1 MKRALLIIFS
11 ILITM
16 QFFQVDKEN
25 KEIDTTLEIKAP
37 DNIMTMLKNACYDC
51 HSNQTKW
58 PWYSNIAPFSWAI
71 NTHVKDGRKALNF
84 STWEEYSLEEKNKKM
99 KEVFRTAYASMPLSS
114 YIRFHEE
121 ADLTREQR
129 TQIRDWTGVKK

>member
-1 MKRALLIIFS
+1 
-11 ILITM
+11 M

>member
-11 ILITM
+11 ILIIM

-71 NTHVKDGRKALNF
+71 NTHVKYGRKSLNF

>member
-1 MKRALLIIFS
+1 MKRAVLIILF
-11 ILITM
+11 ILIFI
-16 QFFQVDKEN
+16 QFFQIDKQN
-25 KEIDTTLEIKAP
+25 KELNKALEIKAP
-37 DNIMTMLKNACYDC
+37 DNIMTMLKDACYDC

-84 STWEEYSLEEKNKKM
+84 STWEEYSPEEKKKKM
-99 KEVFRTAYASMPLSS
+99 KELFRTVYASMPLSS
-114 YIRFHEE
+114 YIRFHKE

>member
-1 MKRALLIIFS
+1 MKRALLIIFL
-11 ILITM
+11 ILIIM

-129 TQIRDWTGVKK
+129 IQIRDWTGVKK

>member
-11 ILITM
+11 ILIIM

>member
-1 MKRALLIIFS
+1 MKRAILIIFS
-11 ILITM
+11 ILVFM
-16 QFFQVDKEN
+16 QFFQIDKEN
-25 KEIDTTLEIKAP
+25 KEIDKTLEIKAP

-71 NTHVKDGRKALNF
+71 DTHVKEGRKALNL
-84 STWEEYSLEEKNKKM
+84 STWEEYSPEEKKKKM
-99 KEVFRTAYASMPLSS
+99 KEIFRTAYASMPLSS
-114 YIRFHEE
+114 YIKFHEE

>member
-1 MKRALLIIFS
+1 MKRAILIIFS
-11 ILITM
+11 ILVFM
-16 QFFQVDKEN
+16 QFFQIDKEN
-25 KEIDTTLEIKAP
+25 KEIDKTLEIKAP
-37 DNIMTMLKNACYDC
+37 DNIMAMLKNACYDC

-71 NTHVKDGRKALNF
+71 NTHVKEGRKALNL
-84 STWEEYSLEEKNKKM
+84 STWEEYSPEEKKKKM
-99 KEVFRTAYASMPLSS
+99 KEIFRTAYASMPLSS
-114 YIRFHEE
+114 YIKFHEE